1 MTKSWNMIGRQ
12 RVAASLLVTAFVG
25 LTGCRGGVPA
35 ESIQPVNRLPLP
47 LQAYLSL
54 DTYFIAQGMVKGRL
68 SDGRLMHDQARDLV
82 AATLYARQLAAR
94 NMMHPTVDGQKRVQ
108 LAIEMV
114 LDCVQQA
121 NSGSTAAC
129 LAPPPVSGAAGRP
142 AVDASRPATA
152 ESAPR

>member
-1 MTKSWNMIGRQ
+1 MTKSWNRIGR
-12 RVAASLLVTAFVG
+12 RRLAASLLVTAFVG
-25 LTGCRGGVPA
+25 LTGCQSGAPA
-35 ESIQPVNRLPLP
+35 ESIQPVSRLPLP

-121 NSGSTAAC
+121 NSGATAGC
-129 LAPPPVSGAAGRP
+129 LTPPSVSGGGGSPAAG
-142 AVDASRPATA
+142 AFHPATA